1 MRERGRQGGR
11 ERGREGGREAGREGG
26 REGREEGKEGR
37 KGKKIIKEKYKKC
50 IMLKQTNFV
59 LFDILLLSYLFY
71 FYRRKQYV

>member
-1 MRERGRQGGR
+1 MVGGR
-11 ERGREGGREAGREGG
+11 ERGRKEGKKERRKEARKQGS
-26 REGREEGKEGR
+26 KEGR